1 MPTYDYECSSC
12 GHVFEVF
19 EGVHAAQKKKCL
31 KCGRKQAQRLPGA
44 GAGLVFRGSGFY
56 TTDYKGGGEKKKKGE
71 KEGSSKN
78 TNTKTKTKT
87 KTKSKTKQKEEK

>member
-12 GHVFEVF
+12 GHAFEVF

-31 KCGRKQAQRLPGA
+31 KCGRKQARRLPGA

-56 TTDYKGGGEKKKKGE
+56 TTDSKGGGEKKKQGDV
-71 KEGSSKN
+71 KEGSSE
-78 TNTKTKTKT
+78 KTKTKT
-87 KTKSKTKQKEEK
+87 KTKSKTEQKEKK